1 MFNRVFI
8 KYCVISKD
16 FRTFWTLVV
25 LCFPLVSVCVHTP
38 GRQNSSAAAELEES
52 RKITKSKGKNTIFYE
67 HPVPGL
73 RIQSTFGRTACSC
86 SLSRPP
92 HHISKPSIDWLRPL
106 TSEKAFLSSMPITSM
121 SLSAKPPIV
130 FAIGCQWQSHHN
142 IFYIPSLKV
151 LTSQSSGRLL
161 NDACQCSSLHILF
174 ISSGRFSY
182 NALTSAHAF
191 IFLISLMSLPTNP
204 PGGCIP
210 FAAGGRLFHLVEYFQ
225 AFGKS

>member
-1 MFNRVFI
+1 MVI
-8 KYCVISKD
+8 KYCVFSKILKYSGLWP
-16 FRTFWTLVV
+16 FSVFPRCPCVYTRQAGRTAALQ
-25 LCFPLVSVCVHTP
+25 
-38 GRQNSSAAAELEES
+38 QNWKSPE
-52 RKITKSKGKNTIFYE
+52 KITTFKGKNTIFYE

-73 RIQSTFGRTACSC
+73 RFQSTFGRTACSC

-161 NDACQCSSLHILF
+161 NDAC
-174 ISSGRFSY
+174 
-182 NALTSAHAF
+182 
-191 IFLISLMSLPTNP
+191 
-204 PGGCIP
+204 
-210 FAAGGRLFHLVEYFQ
+210 
-225 AFGKS
+225 

>member
-1 MFNRVFI
+1 MAFDIKIKRKNFRNTQCSTGCSLNIVLFPKILEHSGLLSFSVFNTI
-8 KYCVISKD
+8 
-16 FRTFWTLVV
+16 
-25 LCFPLVSVCVHTP
+25 
-38 GRQNSSAAAELEES
+38 
-52 RKITKSKGKNTIFYE
+52 NTIFYE

-73 RIQSTFGRTACSC
+73 RFQSTFGRTACSC

-161 NDACQCSSLHILF
+161 NDAC
-174 ISSGRFSY
+174 
-182 NALTSAHAF
+182 
-191 IFLISLMSLPTNP
+191 
-204 PGGCIP
+204 
-210 FAAGGRLFHLVEYFQ
+210 
-225 AFGKS
+225 

>member
-1 MFNRVFI
+1 MAGFSWWPTEPGPGPGGSGRWRQHRSNR
-8 KYCVISKD
+8 
-16 FRTFWTLVV
+16 
-25 LCFPLVSVCVHTP
+25 
-38 GRQNSSAAAELEES
+38 S
-52 RKITKSKGKNTIFYE
+52 RLSERPDTCCCPSREGFSCYQAS
-67 HPVPGL
+67 GL

-121 SLSAKPPIV
+121 ALSAKPPIV

-161 NDACQCSSLHILF
+161 NDAC
-174 ISSGRFSY
+174 
-182 NALTSAHAF
+182 
-191 IFLISLMSLPTNP
+191 
-204 PGGCIP
+204 
-210 FAAGGRLFHLVEYFQ
+210 
-225 AFGKS
+225 